1 MSTSLAKGTVLF
13 DSVCPVSTPERLAL
27 FSKGTADPNPLHVDE
42 GFAQRSGFRTVVQQG
57 PMTTAHFARLLR
69 EKVGDKLKV
78 LDVTFTAPVHPGDAL
93 RMTGTVEDIGAQIR
107 IALAA
112 QKADGTPTAKGYAL
126 VDA

>member
-1 MSTSLAKGTVLF
+1 MTELAKGTVLF

-42 GFAQRSGFRTVVQQG
+42 SFAKRAGFRTVVQQG

-69 EKVGDKLKV
+69 EKVGDRLKV

-93 RMTGTVEDIGAQIR
+93 RMTATVEDIGPQVR
-107 IALAA
+107 ISLAA
-112 QKADGTPTAKGYAL
+112 QKQDGTPTAKGYAL
-126 VDA
+126 VDP